1 MTKRASARPYAKAL
15 FEVAVGAGRA
25 EPTGE
30 ELAALA
36 RLLLD
41 HPDLGKVLTH
51 PAVTPK
57 AKREVVDQ
65 IATRLGVST
74 PVHKLLLL
82 MAERDRLGLLAELR
96 QDYQQRLM
104 QHLGIVEA
112 YVTTAVPL
120 PADRAAAIASSLGA
134 ATGKQVQVRTGVDP
148 AIMGGVVAKMGSTV
162 IDGSVVRQL
171 ERLRKTL
178 IAGT

>member
-15 FEVAVGAGRA
+15 FEVAVATGRA
-25 EPTGE
+25 EPTAE
-30 ELAALA
+30 ELDAVA
-36 RLLLD
+36 RLFAD

-57 AKREVVDQ
+57 AKRAVVDQ

-82 MAERDRLGLLAELR
+82 MAERDRLGLLPALQ

-104 QHLGIVEA
+104 THLGIVEA
-112 YVTTAVPL
+112 HVTTAVPL
-120 PADRAAAIASSLGA
+120 PADRATALTRSLAA
-134 ATGKQVQVRTGVDP
+134 ATGKEVRVRTGVNP
-148 AIMGGVVAKMGSTV
+148 AIMGGVVARMGSTV

-171 ERLRKTL
+171 ERLRQTL
-178 IAGT
+178 IEGA

>member
-15 FEVAVGAGRA
+15 FEVAVGTGRV
-25 EPTGE
+25 EPTAD
-30 ELAALA
+30 ELAAVA
-36 RLLLD
+36 RLFAD
-41 HPDLGKVLTH
+41 HPDLGRVLTH

-57 AKREVVDQ
+57 AKREVTDQ
-65 IATRLGVST
+65 VATRLGLSA

-82 MAERDRLGLLAELR
+82 MAERDRLGLLAELQ
-96 QDYQQRLM
+96 QDYRQRLM
-104 QHLGIVEA
+104 KHLEVVEA
-112 YVTTAVPL
+112 HVTTAVPL

-134 ATGKQVQVRTGVDP
+134 ATGKRVTVQTGVDP

-171 ERLRKTL
+171 ERLRKAL
-178 IAGT
+178 IAGA